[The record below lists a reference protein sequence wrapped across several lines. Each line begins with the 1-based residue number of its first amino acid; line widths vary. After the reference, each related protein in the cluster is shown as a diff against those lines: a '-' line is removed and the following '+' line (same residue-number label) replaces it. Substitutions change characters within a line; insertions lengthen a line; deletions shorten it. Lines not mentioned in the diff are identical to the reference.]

1 LDGKSNPEDCTVRH
15 KLNPKEIESLPSGT
29 YGDGNNLYLV
39 VKGSGSRAYM
49 LRYSWN
55 GRPQKMG
62 LGSVRD
68 SSLSEARD
76 AAIDANRLI
85 AKGINPREDRDV
97 KRYVEGS
104 VLFGEFAEELR
115 LKKEKGFKHKAH
127 KAKWK
132 RTVDTHSK
140 PLHKKRIDLIDTND
154 VLAVL
159 EPIWLA
165 TPVAARDVRQHLE
178 TIFSA
183 ANAAGHRKAE
193 NPALWKGNLEHLLP
207 KSKRKGK
214 VRGPHPS
221 LAYEELPA
229 FMAELAAIDTVGARM
244 LETCILTIAR
254 TNEIINMRWP
264 DIDMDK
270 ATWTVPREL
279 MKMDRDH
286 VVPLSHPVMKFL
298 LLACETRFGDYV
310 FPGRTRGEPMSNMT
324 MLELLKDMRRTN
336 ITVHGFR
343 ATFRTW
349 ADEEMNFSN
358 QAVEFCLAHVPGDE
372 AEKAYRR
379 RSMFGK
385 RQQIMETWGSFATK
399 PPSNVISTDGKRAA

>member
-1 LDGKSNPEDCTVRH
+1 MRY
-15 KLNPKEIESLPSGT
+15 KLNPKKIESLSPGT

-49 LRYSWN
+49 FRYSWN

-62 LGSVRD
+62 LGSIRD
-68 SSLSEARD
+68 VSLSEARG
-76 AAIDANRLI
+76 AAIDANRLL
-85 AKGINPREDRDV
+85 AKGINPREDRDE
-97 KRYVEGS
+97 KRYAQGA
-104 VLFGEFAEELR
+104 VLFFDFAEALR
-115 LKKEKGFKHKAH
+115 LAKQEAFKHDAH

-132 RTVDTHSK
+132 RTVHVHAK
-140 PLHKKRIDLIDTND
+140 PLHKKRLDLIDTND

-159 EPIWLA
+159 KPIWI
-165 TPVAARDVRQHLE
+165 TKPVAARDVRQHLE
-178 TIFSA
+178 AILSA
-183 ANAAGHRKAE
+183 AKAAGHRRKDSD
-193 NPALWKGNLEHLLP
+193 NPARWKGNLEHLLP

-229 FMAELAAIDTVGARM
+229 FLAEVAAIDTIGARM
-244 LETCILTIAR
+244 LETCILTCAR

-286 VVPLSHPVMKFL
+286 VVPLSRPVMTFL
-298 LLACETRFGDYV
+298 RSAYDTRFGDYV

-324 MLELLKDMRRTN
+324 MLELLKDMRRTD

-358 QAVEFCLAHVPGDE
+358 QAVEFCLAHVPGDD

-385 RQQIMETWGSFATK
+385 RQQIMEAWAAFATK
-399 PPSNVISTDGKRAA
+399 PPSKIVRIDGKRAA

>member
-1 LDGKSNPEDCTVRH
+1 VKY
-15 KLNPKEIESLPSGT
+15 KLNPKEIDSLPPGT
-29 YGDGNNLYLV
+29 HGDGNNLYLV
-39 VKGSGSRAYM
+39 VKDTGARAYM
-49 LRYSWN
+49 LRYYWQ

-62 LGSVRD
+62 LGSTRD
-68 SSLSEARD
+68 ITLAEARD

-85 AKGINPREDRDV
+85 AKGTNPREARDEQ
-97 KRYVEGS
+97 RYAEGS

-115 LKKEKGFKHKAH
+115 LKLEKGFKHKAH

-132 RTVDTHSK
+132 RTVEVHSK
-140 PLHKKRIDLIDTND
+140 PLHKKRLDKIVTQD

-159 EPIWLA
+159 EPIWLT

-178 TIFSA
+178 AILSA
-183 ANAAGHRKAE
+183 AKAAGHRKGE
-193 NPALWKGNLEHLLP
+193 NPAVWKGNLEHLLP

-214 VRGPHPS
+214 VRGPHKS
-221 LAYEELPA
+221 LPYQELPA
-229 FMAELAAIDTVGARM
+229 FMQELAAVDSIGARM

-270 ATWTVPREL
+270 ALWKVPAAL
-279 MKMDRDH
+279 MKMDKDH
-286 VVPLSHPVMKFL
+286 IVPLSRPVMEFL
-298 LLACETRFGDYV
+298 RTAYEMRFGDYV

-324 MLELLKDMRRTN
+324 MLELLKDMGRTG

-358 QAVEFCLAHVPGDE
+358 QAVEFCLSHIPGDE

-379 RSMFGK
+379 GSMLKK
-385 RQQIMETWGSFATK
+385 REQIMTAWANFATK
-399 PPSNVISTDGKRAA
+399 PPAKVISIDQRKRA

>member
-1 LDGKSNPEDCTVRH
+1 MRQM
-15 KLNPKEIESLPSGT
+15 LNPKEIESLLPGT

-62 LGSVRD
+62 LGSIRD
-68 SSLSEARD
+68 VSLSEARD

-85 AKGINPREDRDV
+85 AKGINPREARDE
-97 KRYVEGS
+97 KRYAEGA
-104 VLFGEFAEELR
+104 VLFGNFAEELR
-115 LKKEKGFKHKAH
+115 LKKEAGFKHPAH

-132 RTVDTHSK
+132 RTVSVHSK
-140 PLHKKRIDLIDTND
+140 PLHKKRIDMIDTND

-183 ANAAGHRKAE
+183 ANAAGHRGAE
-193 NPALWKGNLEHLLP
+193 NPATWKGKLEHLLP

-264 DIDMDK
+264 DINMDK
-270 ATWTVPREL
+270 ATWIVPREL

-286 VVPLSHPVMKFL
+286 VPLSHPVMTFL
-298 LLACETRFGDYV
+298 RSAFEARYGDYV
-310 FPGRTRGEPMSNMT
+310 FPGRARGEPMSNMT
-324 MLELLKDMRRTN
+324 MLELLKEMQRTD

-385 RQQIMETWGSFATK
+385 RQQIMETWAAFATK
-399 PPSNVISTDGKRAA
+399 PPTKVLNLDGKRAA